1 MTDVTPRKG
10 FRVTPALLWIAVGV
24 VLGLILLFS
33 SFFVVDQR
41 EEAVVLNLGKFS
53 RQVGPGLHFKI
64 PFGVEKNYNVPTQ
77 RILKEEFGFRT
88 LESGV
93 VSTYSNADFS
103 SESIMLTGDLN
114 IVDVEWIIQYQITDA
129 RAWLFGV
136 ENKEKTIRDISQS
149 VINMLVGDRTIFDV
163 IGSERANIEVQ
174 GAQMMNELYKSYGL
188 GIRVTTVKL
197 QNIVPPKGPVQDA
210 FEDVN
215 KAIQDRSRL
224 INEGKEAYNQ
234 AIPKATGQAEQT
246 IQEAQG
252 YATARVNEAKG
263 DVARFVAVLGEYRQ
277 APDIVRTRLYYEMYD
292 RVFGGDSSTDLVDK
306 NLKNFLPL
314 KNVGGGAPP
323 SAAATPPGGPPAPSG
338 SPSAPTTQGSSQQG
352 GSQ

>member
-1 MTDVTPRKG
+1 MTDVTPRKV
-10 FRVTPALLWIAVGV
+10 FRKLTPAIVWIAIGV
-24 VLGLILLFS
+24 ILGLILLFS
-33 SFFVVDQR
+33 SFFVVDQK

-88 LESGV
+88 VESGI
-93 VSTYSNADFS
+93 VSTYSSQDYSN
-103 SESIMLTGDLN
+103 ESIMLTGDLN
-114 IVDVEWIIQYQITDA
+114 IIDVEWIIQYQITDA

-136 ENKEKTIRDISQS
+136 EDPHKTIRDISQS
-149 VINMLVGDRTIFDV
+149 IINMLVGDRMIFDV
-163 IGSERANIEVQ
+163 IGAERAAIEVQ
-174 GAQMMNELYKSYGL
+174 GQELMNELYKSYGL
-188 GIRVTTVKL
+188 GVRVTTVKL
-197 QNIVPPKGPVQDA
+197 QNIVPPKGSVQDA

-234 AIPKATGQAEQT
+234 AIPKASGQAQQT

-252 YATARVNEAKG
+252 YATERVNQAKG
-263 DVARFVAVLGEYRQ
+263 DVSRFLAVLGEYRE
-277 APDIVRTRLYYEMYD
+277 APDVVRTRLYYEMYD
-292 RVFGGDSSTDLVDK
+292 QVFGSAEGTDLIDK

-314 KNVGGGAPP
+314 KSVGTGAAPAAP
-323 SAAATPPGGPPAPSG
+323 AAAAGPQA
-338 SPSAPTTQGSSQQG
+338 QG
-352 GSQ
+352 GTQ